1 MLENQPRFEMVANKS
16 CFKCSHVNIKASLI
30 AQRQHD
36 CSKVIEDRKIK
47 VENANEKKAFR
58 KKK

>member
-1 MLENQPRFEMVANKS
+1 MLENQPRFEMVSNKS

-36 CSKVIEDRKIK
+36 CSKVIEGRKIK
-47 VENANEKKAFR
+47 AENANEKKSF
-58 KKK
+58 